1 MPLTKMELSDT
12 GGWALWHV
20 TEQLTDLE
28 KMVGIDHTNA
38 NIAEG
43 VKKLEWLASRM
54 LARRLAVELNID
66 FTQISKDQFSK
77 PYIEHSNAQLSIS
90 HSYPF
95 VAVQFS
101 FVHAVGIDIEKPSVK
116 ISKVA
121 YRVFSKSELLDAG
134 DNLEKNC
141 VYWCA
146 KEALYK
152 IYGKRGLSYADNLL
166 VEPFEIQRAGELRAS
181 VSTAQLKL
189 AVILNYHIL
198 SDIVVVYTKQV
209 YQL

>member
-1 MPLTKMELSDT
+1 MPLTKIELSDT

-20 TEQLTDLE
+20 TEELAELE
-28 KMVGIDHTNA
+28 NMVGIEHANT
-38 NIAEG
+38 NIAQG

-54 LARRLAVELNID
+54 LARRLAVELGID

-77 PYIEHSNAQLSIS
+77 PYVDHSNAQLSIS

-101 FVHAVGIDIEKPSVK
+101 FVHAVGIDIEKPSTK
-116 ISKVA
+116 INKVA
-121 YRVFSKSELLDAG
+121 YRVFSESELSNAG
-134 DNLEKNC
+134 NNSEKNC
-141 VYWCA
+141 IYWCA

-152 IYGKRGLSYADNLL
+152 IYGKRGLSYAENLII
-166 VEPFEIQRAGELRAS
+166 EPFEMQREGEISGL
-181 VSTAQLKL
+181 VSTAQLNL
-189 AVILNYHIL
+189 AVTLNYLIL

-209 YQL
+209 YQI